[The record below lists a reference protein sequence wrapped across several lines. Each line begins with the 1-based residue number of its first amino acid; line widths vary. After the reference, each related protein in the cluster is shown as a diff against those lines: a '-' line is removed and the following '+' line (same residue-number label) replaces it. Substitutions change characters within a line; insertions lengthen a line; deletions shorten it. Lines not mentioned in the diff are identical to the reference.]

1 MGNMAKAK
9 FPGKPSKTSQITR
22 LRVSSK
28 WDNST
33 SDPSRIVARE
43 TAFGLQL
50 FNDNFPGDDEDEGDF
65 VGFQKIGDTF
75 ELCFQQRKQNTFT
88 NLPSLGTGDLPRDSE
103 SVSCRETVKNPV
115 NEISGDGHTCERR
128 KIRDSYSYSLF
139 NGERGSENCLARKL

>member
-1 MGNMAKAK
+1 MAKAK

-50 FNDNFPGDDEDEGDF
+50 FNDNFPGDDEVSFSASISRLVALNVAISILSLLQIYKEIIVHLF
-65 VGFQKIGDTF
+65 CCRMKVILSGFRRLATPSNCVFSKENRIRLQIYPVWVPVTF
-75 ELCFQQRKQNTFT
+75 PEIQNQSVVEKQ
-88 NLPSLGTGDLPRDSE
+88 
-103 SVSCRETVKNPV
+103 
-115 NEISGDGHTCERR
+115 
-128 KIRDSYSYSLF
+128 
-139 NGERGSENCLARKL
+139 